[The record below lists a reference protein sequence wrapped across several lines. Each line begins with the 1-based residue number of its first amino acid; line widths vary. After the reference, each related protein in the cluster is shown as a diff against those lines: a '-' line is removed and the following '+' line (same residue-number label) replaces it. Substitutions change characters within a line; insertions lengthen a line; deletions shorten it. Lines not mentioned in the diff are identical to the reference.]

1 MIYRILVVD
10 DETPARKE
18 LIYIISSAKENIQV
32 FEARDGEE
40 ALYIINKINIDAAFL
55 DINMPDIDG
64 ISLAREIYEINNK
77 IKIIFATAYDY
88 YAIKAFD
95 LDAVDYILKPFE
107 ENRVK
112 MAIEKLLKSIED
124 ENSMDSI
131 KNFIKESEW
140 KINKISVWKSDR
152 VILIDVSDIVYIMA
166 DGRNTL
172 IKTICGEFP
181 SNQNLCDFERK
192 LCNNNFL
199 RIHRSYIINLEQVK
213 EILPWFNNTYVIK
226 MNKYEKDEI
235 PISRKQIKTIR
246 EIFEF

>member
-1 MIYRILVVD
+1 
-10 DETPARKE
+10 
-18 LIYIISSAKENIQV
+18 
-32 FEARDGEE
+32 
-40 ALYIINKINIDAAFL
+40 
-55 DINMPDIDG
+55 MPDIDG

-172 IKTICGEFP
+172 IKTICCEFP

>member
-1 MIYRILVVD
+1 MIQRILIVD

-18 LIYIISSAKENIQV
+18 LVYLVNSIIEDIKI
-32 FEARDGEE
+32 FEAKGGEE
-40 ALYIINKINIDAAFL
+40 ALRIINKENIDAAFI

-64 ISLAREIYEINNK
+64 ISLAREIYEANSN

-88 YAIKAFD
+88 YAINAFD

-107 ENRVK
+107 ESRVK
-112 MAIEKLLKSIED
+112 MAIEKLLKAVED
-124 ENSMDSI
+124 ESSADSI
-131 KNFIKESEW
+131 KSFNKESEW

-152 VILIDVSDIVYIMA
+152 VILIDVDDIIYIMA
-166 DGRNTL
+166 DGRSTL
-172 IKTICGEFP
+172 IKTTSGEFP
-181 SNQNLCDFERK
+181 SNQNLYEFEKK
-192 LCNNNFL
+192 LCKDKFL
-199 RIHRSYIINLEQVK
+199 RVQRSYIINLEQVK

-226 MNKYEKDEI
+226 MNKYDKDEI

>member
-1 MIYRILVVD
+1 MIERILVVD

-18 LIYIISSAKENIQV
+18 LIYLISSAIEDIEI

-40 ALYIINKINIDAAFL
+40 ALHIINKVDIDAAFI

-64 ISLAREIYEINNK
+64 ISLATEIYEINSK
-77 IKIIFATAYDY
+77 IKIIFATAYDH
-88 YAIKAFD
+88 YAINAFD

-107 ENRVK
+107 EHRVK
-112 MAIEKLLKSIED
+112 MAIEKLLKAVED
-124 ENSMDSI
+124 ESSMDSI
-131 KNFIKESEW
+131 KSFIKESEW
-140 KINKISVWKSDR
+140 KINKISVWKNNR
-152 VILIDVSDIVYIMA
+152 VVLIDVNDIIYVMA
-166 DGRNTL
+166 DSRNTL
-172 IKTICGEFP
+172 IKTINGEFP

-192 LCNNNFL
+192 LCKDKFL

>member
-1 MIYRILVVD
+1 MIERILVVD

-18 LIYIISSAKENIQV
+18 LIYLISSVIDDIEIL
-32 FEARDGEE
+32 EARDGEE
-40 ALYIINKINIDAAFL
+40 ALHIVNKKNIDAAFV

-64 ISLAREIYEINNK
+64 ISLAREIYEVNCN

-107 ENRVK
+107 EHRVK
-112 MAIEKLLKSIED
+112 TAIEKLIKAVED
-124 ENSMDSI
+124 EDGIDTIRS
-131 KNFIKESEW
+131 FIKESER

-152 VILIDVSDIVYIMA
+152 VILVDVSDIVYIMA

-172 IKTICGEFP
+172 IKTISGEFP
-181 SNQNLCDFERK
+181 SNQNLCDFEKK
-192 LCNNNFL
+192 LCNNKFM

-213 EILPWFNNTYVIK
+213 EILPWFNNTYAIK

-246 EIFEF
+246 DIFEF

>member
-1 MIYRILVVD
+1 MIERVLVVD

-18 LIYIISSAKENIQV
+18 LIYLISSVMSDIEI

-40 ALYIINKINIDAAFL
+40 ALNIINKSNIDAAFL

-64 ISLAREIYEINNK
+64 ISLASEIYEVNCN

-107 ENRVK
+107 EHRVK
-112 MAIEKLLKSIED
+112 TAIEKLIKAVED
-124 ENSMDSI
+124 EYGIDTI

-152 VILIDVSDIVYIMA
+152 VVLIDVNDIVYIMA

-172 IKTICGEFP
+172 IKTINGEFP
-181 SNQNLCDFERK
+181 SNQNLCDFEKK
-192 LCNNNFL
+192 LCNNKFL

-213 EILPWFNNTYVIK
+213 EILPWFNNTYAIK

>member
-1 MIYRILVVD
+1 MIERVLVVD

-18 LIYIISSAKENIQV
+18 LMYLISSVIDDVEIL
-32 FEARDGEE
+32 EARDGEE
-40 ALYIINKINIDAAFL
+40 ALNIINKSNIDAAFI

-64 ISLAREIYEINNK
+64 ISLAREIYGINSE
-77 IKIIFATAYDY
+77 IKIIFATAYDC

-107 ENRVK
+107 ERRVK
-112 MAIEKLLKSIED
+112 TAIEKLIKTVKD
-124 ENSMDSI
+124 EDSI
-131 KNFIKESEW
+131 DTIKSFIKESEW
-140 KINKISVWKSDR
+140 KINKISVWKGDR
-152 VILIDVSDIVYIMA
+152 VILIDVNDIVYIMA

-192 LCNNNFL
+192 LCNNKFM
-199 RIHRSYIINLEQVK
+199 RIHRSYIINLEHVK

-246 EIFEF
+246 DIFEF

>member
-1 MIYRILVVD
+1 MIERVLVVD

-18 LIYIISSAKENIQV
+18 LIYLISSVMSDIEI

-40 ALYIINKINIDAAFL
+40 ALNIINKSNIDAAFL

-64 ISLAREIYEINNK
+64 ISLASEIYEVNCN

-107 ENRVK
+107 EHRVK
-112 MAIEKLLKSIED
+112 TAIEKLMKAVED
-124 ENSMDSI
+124 EDGIDTI
-131 KNFIKESEW
+131 KSFIKESEW
-140 KINKISVWKSDR
+140 KINKISVWKGDR
-152 VILIDVSDIVYIMA
+152 VILIDVNDIVYIMA

-172 IKTICGEFP
+172 IKTISGEFP

-192 LCNNNFL
+192 LCTNKFL

-213 EILPWFNNTYVIK
+213 EILPWFNNTYAIK

-235 PISRKQIKTIR
+235 PISRKHIKTIR
-246 EIFEF
+246 DIFEF

>member
-1 MIYRILVVD
+1 MIEKILVVD

-18 LIYIISSAKENIQV
+18 LVYLVNSLINDIQI

-40 ALYIINKINIDAAFL
+40 ALHIINKVNIDAAFI

-77 IKIIFATAYDY
+77 TKIIFATAYDD
-88 YAIKAFD
+88 YAIDAFE
-95 LDAVDYILKPFE
+95 LNAVDYILKPFE

-112 MAIEKLLKSIED
+112 MAVEKLIKAVED
-124 ENSMDSI
+124 EDDMDTI
-131 KNFIKESEW
+131 KSFIKESEW

-152 VILIDVSDIVYIMA
+152 VILIDVSDIIYIMA

-172 IKTICGEFP
+172 IKTINGEFP

-192 LCNNNFL
+192 LCNNKFL